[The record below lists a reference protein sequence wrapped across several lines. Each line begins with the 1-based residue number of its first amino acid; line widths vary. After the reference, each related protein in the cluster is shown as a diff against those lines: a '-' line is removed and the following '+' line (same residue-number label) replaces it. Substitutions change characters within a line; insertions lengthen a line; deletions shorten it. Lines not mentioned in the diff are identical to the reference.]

1 MNDAARG
8 VSRRAVS
15 RDAHWRPLP
24 RLRRLVGRSVT
35 HASVPRHAL
44 GSVRRDGPCT
54 RRTTNQPTNHCCPHP
69 ARQRVR
75 HAPPHR
81 HQFGRVRRA
90 RRRPCPDTAP
100 RETPTCLVFQ
110 LSRLLPFPS
119 RPSRAAAAAA
129 RTHHSFCF
137 FGALSR
143 ASSRAAESDARSV
156 VDLLVHPTGSF
167 CGASSLSCD
176 AGSSCSRCRR
186 TRGSESRRAHPVSF
200 CLALPC
206 LASPR
211 LASPCL
217 ASPCLASPCLT
228 LQCSALHCNIAL
240 RIAFTF
246 RPSDRH
252 CDDRR
257 TSPAGSRRSRTCRA
271 AKPSC
276 RCSPSHDAKQT
287 QTQTQTQTQ
296 KQKEV
301 GSHPPTQA
309 EPSS

>member
-1 MNDAARG
+1 MGRAHAA
-8 VSRRAVS
+8 
-15 RDAHWRPLP
+15 PP
-24 RLRRLVGRSVT
+24 
-35 HASVPRHAL
+35 
-44 GSVRRDGPCT
+44 
-54 RRTTNQPTNHCCPHP
+54 TNQPTNHCCPHP
-69 ARQRVR
+69 AKQRVR

-90 RRRPCPDTAP
+90 RRPPWPCPDTAP

-143 ASSRAAESDARSV
+143 ASSSRAAESDARSV

-167 CGASSLSCD
+167 CGASSLFCD

-246 RPSDRH
+246 RPSDLIVTTGE
-252 CDDRR
+252 RR
-257 TSPAGSRRSRTCRA
+257 PLGRDAAGPAERPSRRAGAARVTTRSRRRRRRRHRHRNRRKWGLT
-271 AKPSC
+271 
-276 RCSPSHDAKQT
+276 
-287 QTQTQTQTQ
+287 
-296 KQKEV
+296 
-301 GSHPPTQA
+301 HPPRRNLRRDA
-309 EPSS
+309 AARAVRCGRGGRCHRGVIEVS